1 MNTDTGINSDS
12 EKNTNTESQ
21 NFLDTNSARI
31 VAIGCAVVFGLLI
44 WYNSGSEP
52 EIAQV
57 PQPGSEVLNTLNS
70 NPALQEC
77 LENRVRDV
85 DQMKSDGIISD
96 TQYES
101 FRANAE
107 ELCRQRYTN

>member
-1 MNTDTGINSDS
+1 MNTP
-12 EKNTNTESQ
+12 TESQ
-21 NFLDTNSARI
+21 NFLDTKLARLC
-31 VAIGCAVVFGLLI
+31 ALGCAVIFVLLI

-52 EIAQV
+52 VIAQV
-57 PQPGSEVLNTLNS
+57 PQIGSQELNSLNS
-70 NPALQEC
+70 NPELQGC
-77 LENRVRDV
+77 LTNRIQDV

-96 TQYES
+96 EQYAS